1 MKKILALIL
10 CFIPF
15 LNGCSSVYSNYREL
29 EQIKVI
35 QTMGLDYI
43 PGGVQL
49 TLSSASG
56 GSGDGDAL
64 CLSGTG
70 STIAQAM
77 EQIRNYSCEDDL
89 FFSHINQIIIGED
102 AARQGIDRYLNF
114 ICRSPEIRID
124 IPIYVVK
131 GISANDAMGK
141 VGSGTKGISEI
152 LQAVETNE
160 NEHNNS
166 RIVSTAHLINEL
178 KKYGGGLI
186 CALEYSEAA
195 ENANDRKEKSQNP
208 DMTAALSGYAVF
220 KDAQLCAYIDSE
232 NAVAVDLL
240 LNRLGIKDIVVSDR
254 KGRPVTIE
262 TTGGKSRIVPVW
274 DTDGELKGIDVFAQV
289 SATIMEMEDDPAMN
303 KEESA
308 DYMISLLESEIS
320 SRIGNVLNLSRKLQT
335 DFLGLAGSIEL
346 DSPQKFR
353 EMKDNFSDRLPS
365 LELRVAVS
373 GELLHTN
380 DKR

>member
-1 MKKILALIL
+1 MKKILSLIL
-10 CFIPF
+10 CFMPF
-15 LNGCSSVYSNYREL
+15 LTGCSSIYSNYREL

-56 GSGDGDAL
+56 GSGDGNAL

-70 STIAQAM
+70 STIADAM

-89 FFSHINQIIIGED
+89 FFSHINQIVIGED
-102 AARQGIDRYLNF
+102 AARQGIERYLNF

-131 GISANDAMGK
+131 GISAKDTMGK
-141 VGSGTKGISEI
+141 VGSGTRGVSEI

-166 RIVSTAHLINEL
+166 RIISTAQLINNLE
-178 KKYGGGLI
+178 KYGGALI

-195 ENANDRKEKSQNP
+195 ENANDRKENSDDP
-208 DMTAALSGYAVF
+208 DMTAALSGYAVV
-220 KDAQLCAYIDSE
+220 KGSELCAYIDSE

-240 LNRLGIKDIVVSDR
+240 LNRLGIKDIVTADK
-254 KGRPVTIE
+254 KGRPVTLE

-274 DTDGELKGIDVFAQV
+274 DADGELKGIDIFAQV
-289 SATIMEMEDDPAMN
+289 SATIMEMEEDSSMS
-303 KEESA
+303 KEETA
-308 DYMISLLESEIS
+308 DYMISRLESEIS

-335 DFLGLAGSIEL
+335 DFLGLAGNIEL

-353 EMKDNFSDRLPS
+353 AMKTGFSDRLPA
-365 LELRVAVS
+365 LELRVSVS
-373 GELLHTN
+373 GELFHTN

>member
-1 MKKILALIL
+1 MKKLLSLIL

-15 LNGCSSVYSNYREL
+15 LNGCGSVYSNYREL

-43 PGGVQL
+43 PSGVQL

-56 GSGDGDAL
+56 GSGDGEAL

-70 STIAQAM
+70 SSIADAM

-102 AARQGIDRYLNF
+102 AARQGIDRYLSF

-124 IPIYVVK
+124 TPIYVVK
-131 GISANDAMGK
+131 GISAKDTMGK
-141 VGSGTKGISEI
+141 VGSGTKGVSEI

-166 RIVSTAHLINEL
+166 RIISTAQVINNLE
-178 KKYGGGLI
+178 KYGGALI

-195 ENANDRKEKSQNP
+195 ENAKDSEDKSRNP
-208 DMTAALSGYAVF
+208 DMTAALSGYGVF
-220 KDAQLCAYIDSE
+220 KGSRLCAYIDSE
-232 NAVAVDLL
+232 NAVGVDLL
-240 LNRLGIKDIVVSDR
+240 LNELGITDIVVSDKR
-254 KGRPVTIE
+254 GRPVTLE
-262 TTGGKSRIVPVW
+262 TTGGKSRVVPVW
-274 DTDGELKGIDVFAQV
+274 DNDGELKGIDIFAQV
-289 SATIMEMEDDPAMN
+289 SATILEMEEDSTLS
-303 KEESA
+303 KEELA
-308 DYMISLLESEIS
+308 DYMISKLESEIS
-320 SRIGNVLNLSRKLQT
+320 SRAGNVLNLSRKLQT

-346 DSPQKFR
+346 NSPQKFR
-353 EMKDNFSDRLPS
+353 AMKTDFTDCLPA
-365 LELRVAVS
+365 LELRISVS
-373 GELLHTN
+373 GELFHTN